1 MVQNRATHHIF
12 KTENFE
18 SCYNLESAQLTIGT
32 IQPIETFQ
40 KFSVPFLPMQRT
52 LRVVSLEIILLK
64 HKKACKVEGREHM
77 AWSKSEHLL
86 KTSICLQF
94 MLISA

>member
-1 MVQNRATHHIF
+1 MERRFKCLVQNRATHHIF

-64 HKKACKVEGREHM
+64 HKKACKVERREHM
-77 AWSKSEHLL
+77 A
-86 KTSICLQF
+86 
-94 MLISA
+94 